1 MNKIAGE
8 RVCLAEKLRLI
19 DRYCNPKIV
28 GELNGQLIKLAKFK
42 GEFVW
47 HCHDNEDEF
56 FLVIKGELKI
66 KLENR
71 ELVLREGDFTI
82 IARSIQHLPFA
93 EEEVHVLI
101 FEPKST
107 VNTGEVGNEL
117 TVDCEWI

>member
-1 MNKIAGE
+1 MNNLASE
-8 RVCLAEKLRLI
+8 RVCLAEKLKLI
-19 DRYCNPKIV
+19 DRYWNPKIV
-28 GELNGQLIKLAKFK
+28 GELNGQFIKVAKFK

-47 HCHDNEDEF
+47 HHHENEDEF

-82 IARSIQHLPFA
+82 INRNIQHLPFA
-93 EEEVHVLI
+93 EEETHVLI

-107 VNTGEVGNEL
+107 VNTGQARNEL
-117 TVDCEWI
+117 TVDCEWL